1 MQPSEGTIKIL
12 NENEAYAAWKD
23 ADENTKPQF
32 LPVLVKLLQKHA
44 SAVVWTRLGQA
55 KPELVN
61 EAVWTA
67 LERNNTFRGE
77 SKFSTWFH
85 GVVNNLC
92 SQELRNIVQAKRE
105 VSLEAV
111 EEPTQD
117 SSNHTDEHLST
128 EQFLRSLTKR
138 QRKVVE
144 LRLAGLTRRE
154 IADRMDINEEGVK
167 YILKTL
173 KGRAI
178 QAGLFNDGEGESV
191 SPRV

>member
-1 MQPSEGTIKIL
+1 MQPYEGTIKIL
-12 NENEAYAAWKD
+12 NENEAYAAWKE
-23 ADENTKPQF
+23 ADDDSKPQF

-44 SAVVWTRLGQA
+44 SAVVWTRLGQT

-61 EAVWTA
+61 EAVWTV

-92 SQELRNIVQAKRE
+92 SNELRNIVQAKRE
-105 VSLEAV
+105 VSLENV
-111 EEPTQD
+111 EEPMRQLDTDGHLTTQ
-117 SSNHTDEHLST
+117 
-128 EQFLRSLTKR
+128 QFLRSLTKR

-144 LRLAGLTRRE
+144 LRLAGLTRQE
-154 IADRMDINEEGVK
+154 IAERMDINEDGVK

-173 KGRAI
+173 KGRAME
-178 QAGLFNDGEGESV
+178 AGLVINGREGESV
-191 SPRV
+191 SPGV